1 MNRLNTKPELAE
13 YTKLHFIAS
22 RGTYSQV
29 LHCLEKYSNYINK
42 IDEHYHTPLHYAIEY
57 NQPIDIIKLLLSSG
71 AHVNVHFSGGDET
84 ALHTSVGSNN
94 YNLVKLLLD
103 NNANVNIRTSRG
115 ETPLHRACINNAYNR
130 VKIVYELIKHGANI
144 EARDKDGLTP
154 LMYAARANNVNY
166 INALM
171 LNKAYA
177 YAQDNEGNTA
187 LHYAAQK
194 KDIEGKSHALR
205 FLLRRGVDP
214 NIRNK
219 EGLTPLHLAAY
230 FENQHAIYLLKD
242 YGASRYIRNNE
253 GITPLYSIGGPSVSI
268 CINLMLNE
276 KYYVREEECW

>member
-22 RGTYSQV
+22 RGTYSEV

-42 IDEHYHTPLHYAIEY
+42 IDEHYHTPLHYAIG
-57 NQPIDIIKLLLSSG
+57 NNRPVTIVKLLISYG
-71 AHVNVHFSGGDET
+71 ANLNAHFPRGYET
-84 ALHTSVGSNN
+84 ALHLAVENNN

-103 NNANVNIRTSRG
+103 NNANVNIRNSRG
-115 ETPLHRACINNAYNR
+115 ETPLHVACINSVCNR
-130 VKIVYELIKHGANI
+130 TKIVYELINHGANL

-154 LMYAARANNVNY
+154 LMYAARANNGKYV
-166 INALM
+166 NALM

-219 EGLTPLHLAAY
+219 EGWTPLHLAAY

-242 YGASRYIRNNE
+242 YGASRYIRTNE

-268 CINLMLNE
+268 CIKLMLNE
-276 KYYVREEECW
+276 KYYAKEEED